1 MANQRCRFGRT
12 CQIVAICSQPFST
25 GDTKALSLTNP
36 DGTRL
41 FPDRDD
47 NKWNTALNACK
58 DFIDYAETGNR
69 YELYKEYTTSS
80 TGEQILDV
88 DASVYNLFQKYNKEI
103 IWGTA
108 NNDWGG
114 LDGDAF
120 DRRIVPRCE
129 KNGFRFDRS
138 NARTRRRLL
147 YERRT
152 SYQGNRLSA
161 KSTLYKEDSY
171 GTYKDKNDGK
181 YSKNYTNVTVSN
193 RYLNREARF
202 YNTVFF
208 NGRQWPVTCKQVQF
222 YNGGNAGVQEGQ
234 ATTTGYMLF
243 KRFNRSISK
252 NSPVIVR
259 TVLP

>member
-12 CQIVAICSQPFST
+12 CQIVAICSQPLLN
-25 GDTKALSLTNP
+25 GGYREALSLTNP

-114 LDGDAF
+114 
-120 DRRIVPRCE
+120 
-129 KNGFRFDRS
+129 
-138 NARTRRRLL
+138 T
-147 YERRT
+147 
-152 SYQGNRLSA
+152 
-161 KSTLYKEDSY
+161 
-171 GTYKDKNDGK
+171 
-181 YSKNYTNVTVSN
+181 
-193 RYLNREARF
+193 
-202 YNTVFF
+202 
-208 NGRQWPVTCKQVQF
+208 
-222 YNGGNAGVQEGQ
+222 
-234 ATTTGYMLF
+234 
-243 KRFNRSISK
+243 
-252 NSPVIVR
+252 
-259 TVLP
+259 

>member
-12 CQIVAICSQPFST
+12 CQIVAICSQPPSQR
-25 GDTKALSLTNP
+25 GYREALSLTNP

-129 KNGFRFDRS
+129 KNG
-138 NARTRRRLL
+138 L
-147 YERRT
+147 
-152 SYQGNRLSA
+152 G
-161 KSTLYKEDSY
+161 STE
-171 GTYKDKNDGK
+171 
-181 YSKNYTNVTVSN
+181 
-193 RYLNREARF
+193 
-202 YNTVFF
+202 
-208 NGRQWPVTCKQVQF
+208 
-222 YNGGNAGVQEGQ
+222 
-234 ATTTGYMLF
+234 
-243 KRFNRSISK
+243 
-252 NSPVIVR
+252 
-259 TVLP
+259 